1 MSYKISYGSMPRNAA
16 SKQKPQLRWAAIAV
30 FIVTMAIFA
39 RSRYPAQID
48 QLTEAL
54 FPLTSAS
61 SREALDV
68 FSQHIRDGETFGEAV
83 TAFCMEIIHE
93 GDAK

>member
-1 MSYKISYGSMPRNAA
+1 MSYKISYGSTPKQAG
-16 SKQKPQLRWAAIAV
+16 SKRSARLKWLALALCVTAIAL
-30 FIVTMAIFA
+30 TA
-39 RSRYPAQID
+39 RSFYPEQMK

-68 FSQHIRDGETFGEAV
+68 FSQHIRDGESFGEAAA
-83 TAFCMEIIHE
+83 AFCQEIIHE
-93 GDAK
+93 GIVH